1 MASSH
6 FSFKD
11 FLHNTWVRRGFFV
24 FVIIFVFVLG
34 AWVSGNFR
42 SRSISSPYYS
52 YTTDEGSG
60 EFYSESVALESKS
73 VMADSTAGSEDF
85 SSVTPKVIKTGSL
98 SLTVKTTSDTLT
110 AVTAIAA
117 SYNGFVQSS
126 NQWVQSDNTD
136 AATVTIR
143 VGSAYFEQALL
154 DLKNLATVV
163 NSESISGQDVTE
175 EYVDLQSRLK
185 NLQAEEEQYLVI
197 LNKATTVEDLL
208 NVSDYLARV
217 RGQIEEIQGRLKYLN
232 NRTDYATI
240 TISVYEEASVVV
252 PTDDW
257 QPVVVAKQAFNKLV
271 QTGQNT
277 IDSLIWLV
285 IFGIPFL
292 ILVWV
297 LYRVGRFFY
306 RRHLK

>member
-1 MASSH
+1 MVSSD

-11 FLHNTWVRRGFFV
+11 FLHNAWVRRGLFV
-24 FVIIFVFVLG
+24 VGVIFIFLLG
-34 AWVSGNFR
+34 VWFAGNSR
-42 SRSISSPYYS
+42 SRSISSQSYNYTDYATGAGYYP
-52 YTTDEGSG
+52 E
-60 EFYSESVALESKS
+60 SEVLESKS
-73 VMADSTAGSEDF
+73 VMIESTAGSEDS

-110 AVTAIAA
+110 AVTAIAE

-126 NQWVQSDNTD
+126 NQWVQSDDTN

-143 VGSAYFEQALL
+143 VGADYFEQALL

-197 LNKATTVEDLL
+197 LDKANTVEDLL
-208 NVSDYLARV
+208 NVSDYLANV

-240 TISVYEEASVVV
+240 TISVYEEASVIV

-271 QTGQNT
+271 QTGQNMV
-277 IDSLIWLV
+277 DSLIWIVTL
-285 IFGIPFL
+285 GIPFL
-292 ILVWV
+292 ILGWI

>member
-11 FLHNTWVRRGFFV
+11 FLHNNWVRRGFFV
-24 FVIIFVFVLG
+24 FLIIFVFVLG
-34 AWVSGNFR
+34 AWVSGNSR
-42 SRSISSPYYS
+42 SRSTSSPYYS
-52 YTTDEGSG
+52 YTTDEESG
-60 EFYSESVALESKS
+60 EFYSESVAFESKS
-73 VMADSTAGSEDF
+73 VMADSTAGSED
-85 SSVTPKVIKTGSL
+85 SSSITPKVIKTGSL

-110 AVTAIAA
+110 AITAIAA

-257 QPVVVAKQAFNKLV
+257 QPVVVAKQAFNRLV
-271 QTGQNT
+271 NTAQNT

-285 IFGIPFL
+285 TFGIPFL
-292 ILVWV
+292 ILAWV

-306 RRHLK
+306 RRHLR